1 MVFNRAFVPPKA
13 VIMTIE
19 HLDFNTQVHSKTI
32 ADLEAAEDAVFAAMG
47 RILELH
53 PGYTFAHAGEIRC
66 SGRACSRYM
75 NVTVTGN
82 TPATADRVFAAH
94 QAKFLN
100 LMLADAAGD

>member
-19 HLDFNTQVHSKTI
+19 NLDLNTQVHSNTI

-75 NVTVTGN
+75 SVKVTGN

-94 QAKFLN
+94 QAEFLN